1 MAGRGP
7 LRAARV
13 AMFSL
18 VCVLLAATGHAVA
31 GGHRPSLALLALGG
45 TAVAVTAG
53 RLAGRERT
61 FRQIAG
67 AVTLTQGALHL
78 LFAFGG
84 SVPAPGS
91 SSVSPGWSSGHH
103 SPASHSGHMPHSG
116 HDGAQAVVAGAA
128 ETGAE
133 PVGMA
138 LAAAH
143 LSPLMVLAH
152 LVAGLGAAWWL
163 RQGEAL
169 VWRLGRLLGAPVS
182 AVLHALDL
190 VRRWARHR
198 AELARRRT
206 SPGFRAERG
215 AACRTRVLRHT
226 LARRGPPVL
235 FAH

>member
-1 MAGRGP
+1 MADHGP
-7 LRAARV
+7 LRAVRV

-18 VCVLLAATGHAVA
+18 VCVLLAATGHGLA
-31 GGHRPSLALLALGG
+31 GGHRPPLALLALGG

-61 FRQIAG
+61 LGQITG
-67 AVTLTQGALHL
+67 AITVAQGALHL
-78 LFAFGG
+78 LFALGG
-84 SVPAPGS
+84 SAHPRGPSPLHHTPAFGA
-91 SSVSPGWSSGHH
+91 GHTAH
-103 SPASHSGHMPHSG
+103 
-116 HDGAQAVVAGAA
+116 GAQHGSTAAVTGAA

-143 LSPLMVLAH
+143 LSPLMLLAH

-163 RQGEAL
+163 RQGEAV
-169 VWRLGRLLGAPVS
+169 VWRLCRLLGAPVS
-182 AVLHALDL
+182 AVLQALML
-190 VRRWARHR
+190 LRGWARLR
-198 AELARRRT
+198 VELSRRCA
-206 SPGFRAERG
+206 PPVFRAERT
-215 AACRTRVLRHT
+215 AACRTGVLRHT

>member
-1 MAGRGP
+1 MADRGP

-18 VCVLLAATGHAVA
+18 VCVLLAVTGHSLA
-31 GGHRPSLALLALGG
+31 GGHRPPLALLALGG

-67 AVTLTQGALHL
+67 AVTVTQGALHL

-84 SVPAPGS
+84 AAHPRES
-91 SSVSPGWSSGHH
+91 SSLHH
-103 SPASHSGHMPHSG
+103 EPASHAGHMG
-116 HDGAQAVVAGAA
+116 HGGHPGAAAVTGAA
-128 ETGAE
+128 ETGTE

-138 LAAAH
+138 MAAAH
-143 LSPLMVLAH
+143 LSPLMLLAH

-169 VWRLGRLLGAPVS
+169 VWRLCRLLGAPVS
-182 AVLHALDL
+182 AVLHALVL
-190 VRRWARHR
+190 LRGWARLR
-198 AELARRRT
+198 AELARR
-206 SPGFRAERG
+206 SVPPGFRAKRE